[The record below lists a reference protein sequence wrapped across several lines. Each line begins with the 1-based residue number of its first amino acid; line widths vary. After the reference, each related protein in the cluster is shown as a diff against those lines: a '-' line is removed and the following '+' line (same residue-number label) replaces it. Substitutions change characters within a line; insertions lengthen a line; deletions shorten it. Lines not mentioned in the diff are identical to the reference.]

1 MSKPL
6 ISTREGKT
14 VVMELIILGIF
25 AIVGVFLLKFL
36 VGAGDIS
43 GRLPPPPSPYMGA
56 PPMPGYGYY
65 NPPPATKQPR
75 VIKRKVIIMPEK
87 TVRRHT
93 KRKRR
98 LRT

>member
-1 MSKPL
+1 
-6 ISTREGKT
+6 
-14 VVMELIILGIF
+14 MELIILAVF
-25 AIVGVFLLKFL
+25 AIVGVVLLKFL
-36 VGAGDIS
+36 VGMGEPS

-56 PPMPGYGYY
+56 PSMPSYGYY
-65 NPPPATKQPR
+65 NPPPTPRQPR

-98 LRT
+98 LRA